1 MWAWHAGDM
10 GWGWWFVGPLMMLA
24 VWGAVIWL
32 AYALF
37 ARPRRDGESRLTPRE
52 IAERRLA
59 SGEIDEAEYD
69 RIVAKLGGRST

>member
-24 VWGAVIWL
+24 FWGAVIWL
-32 AYALF
+32 VYALF
-37 ARPRRDGESRLTPRE
+37 AGNRRDRGRPESPCE
-52 IAERRLA
+52 IAARRLA
-59 SGEIDEAEYD
+59 SGEIDESEYD